1 MPPNK
6 AGAEAV
12 DVTYTYDINSL
23 LEVEVKVVSTGEV
36 KRMIVKNQDV
46 DMTDEE
52 IEARMKELSYLK
64 IHPRDQEENKLLLL
78 RGERMYEENVG
89 ETRLEIEYE
98 LREFERVL
106 NTRDEAAIADA
117 RRTLREALD
126 ELNEDW

>member
-1 MPPNK
+1 
-6 AGAEAV
+6 
-12 DVTYTYDINSL
+12 
-23 LEVEVKVVSTGEV
+23 
-36 KRMIVKNQDV
+36 
-46 DMTDEE
+46 
-52 IEARMKELSYLK
+52 
-64 IHPRDQEENKLLLL
+64 
-78 RGERMYEENVG
+78 MYEENVG

>member
-1 MPPNK
+1 
-6 AGAEAV
+6 
-12 DVTYTYDINSL
+12 
-23 LEVEVKVVSTGEV
+23 
-36 KRMIVKNQDV
+36 MIVKNQDV